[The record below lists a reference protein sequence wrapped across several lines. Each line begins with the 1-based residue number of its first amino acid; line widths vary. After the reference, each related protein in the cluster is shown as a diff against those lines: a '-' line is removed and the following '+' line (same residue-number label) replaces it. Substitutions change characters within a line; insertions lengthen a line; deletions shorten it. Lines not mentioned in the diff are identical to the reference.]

1 MSLKK
6 FFNRKRITSLPKS
19 VADRIAAGEVV
30 DRPISIVKEL
40 IENSIDSGAD
50 RIILEI
56 KNGGKSYIRVTD
68 NGCGIP
74 AEDVDAAFFR
84 HATNKIETDSDLMS
98 IETLGFRGEA
108 LASIAAVTRTQMITK
123 IPEADTGTQ
132 ITIEGGNIIEKIPVG
147 AADGTTIIVTDLF
160 YNTPAREKFLK
171 KDSTE
176 SSLIIDFISK
186 MTLAYPDIRFKLINN
201 DKTLFSTSGKGDVF
215 ENIYMVYGKE
225 IASNLFAFEAE
236 EGDMRVRGYISNPVY
251 NKTTRRNQFYFV
263 NGRSVANKILEQ
275 SVAMGYGDKMPEGRY
290 PVAYIFLNIAADSL
304 DVNVHPNKKE
314 IRFEEPLKI
323 RDFVQKAIFN
333 ALNTELGIGKMSEK
347 TILKNNP
354 ENNFTGSPKNIF
366 VNKTVEQE
374 SSVQEEMLNFKPGRK
389 SAEKSDKNSFSE
401 VSSASEV
408 SGGSRVSGVSEV
420 SEGSVVSEV
429 LEKRPFV
436 PKTDKVDI
444 INLRGARPGG
454 FMSSANSGAN
464 YIKGGIKIEDTKP
477 VKEYEIPARNN
488 SDSYDNSHNYDN
500 ADSCENSDSCDNSAS
515 YDNADDSSVRMKKF
529 DVSAIEVMGV
539 LFDTYIAARDY
550 KTFYLIDQHAAH
562 ERVFYEQFLKAFN
575 KEDAAP
581 QMILAPIIKE
591 IPYYA
596 DEDKENWFEFLVKS
610 GFIIESFGGKSYIIR
625 GIPSYM
631 SISEAENFLDDY
643 IDSISESTDFKDQR
657 TLDKI
662 IMKSC
667 KSAVKAHDKL
677 SMDEV
682 NALLASLSE
691 TENPF
696 SCPHGRPV
704 IIKMGVSEMEKMFK
718 RV

>member
-123 IPEADTGTQ
+123 IPESDTGTQ

-236 EGDMRVRGYISNPVY
+236 EADMRVRGYISNPVY

-323 RDFVQKAIFN
+323 RDFVQKSIFN
-333 ALNTELGIGKMSEK
+333 ALNTKLGIGKMSEK

-374 SSVQEEMLNFKPGRK
+374 SSVQEEILNFNPGQK
-389 SAEKSDKNSFSE
+389 SADKSDKK
-401 VSSASEV
+401 SASEV
-408 SGGSRVSGVSEV
+408 SKVSEV
-420 SEGSVVSEV
+420 SEVSGASGVSES
-429 LEKRPFV
+429 RAFV

-444 INLRGARPGG
+444 INLRKTQPGG
-454 FMSSANSGAN
+454 FMSSANPGAN

-477 VKEYEIPARNN
+477 VKEYEIPSENN

-500 ADSCENSDSCDNSAS
+500 SGN
-515 YDNADDSSVRMKKF
+515 YDNADELNVRVKKF

-643 IDSISESTDFKDQR
+643 IDSISESTDFRDKK
-657 TLDKI
+657 TMDKI

>member
-6 FFNRKRITSLPKS
+6 FFNRKRIMSLPKS

-201 DKTLFSTSGKGDVF
+201 DKTLFSTSGKGDVL

-225 IASNLFAFEAE
+225 TASNLFAFEAE
-236 EGDMRVRGYISNPVY
+236 EADMRVRGYISNPVY

-263 NGRSVANKILEQ
+263 NGRSVVNKTLEQ

-290 PVAYIFLNIAADSL
+290 PVAYIFLDIAAGSL

-323 RDFVQKAIFN
+323 REYEKKSIFN

-347 TILKNNP
+347 TILKNNL
-354 ENNFTGSPKNIF
+354 ENTFKGSSKNIF
-366 VNKTVEQE
+366 IDKTVGPE
-374 SSVQEEMLNFKPGRK
+374 SSVQEEILQFNPQEK
-389 SAEKSDKNSFSE
+389 SAEVSDKK
-401 VSSASEV
+401 SASEV
-408 SGGSRVSGVSEV
+408 LESRA
-420 SEGSVVSEV
+420 
-429 LEKRPFV
+429 FV
-436 PKTDKVDI
+436 PKKDKIDI
-444 INLRGARPGG
+444 INLRQTKTVGIINKTNTG
-454 FMSSANSGAN
+454 SN
-464 YIKGGIKIEDTKP
+464 YTKGGIKIEDTKP
-477 VKEYEIPARNN
+477 VKEYEIPA
-488 SDSYDNSHNYDN
+488 SDNSGSYGNSESYNN
-500 ADSCENSDSCDNSAS
+500 AES
-515 YDNADDSSVRMKKF
+515 YDNAEEEAAVRVKKF
-529 DVSAIEVMGV
+529 DISAIEVMGV

-575 KEDAAP
+575 KEDAVP

-596 DEDKENWFEFLVKS
+596 DEDKENWFDFLIKS

-643 IDSISESTDFKDQR
+643 IDSISESTDFKDKR
-657 TLDKI
+657 MMDKI

-682 NALLASLSE
+682 KALLDSLSE
-691 TENPF
+691 TDNPF

-704 IIKMGVSEMEKMFK
+704 IIKMGVYEMEKMFK